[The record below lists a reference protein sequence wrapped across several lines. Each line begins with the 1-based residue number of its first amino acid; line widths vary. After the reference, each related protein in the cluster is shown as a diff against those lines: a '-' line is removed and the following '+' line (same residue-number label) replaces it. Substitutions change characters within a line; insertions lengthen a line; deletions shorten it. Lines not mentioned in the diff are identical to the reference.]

1 MIVYVIK
8 CKPFKSELQQVVAS
22 SDEFTIVFGMIA
34 LYIMWRNEN
43 NPAALKKIGWL
54 IIGIIV
60 RSI

>member
-1 MIVYVIK
+1 
-8 CKPFKSELQQVVAS
+8 VVAS